1 MEKWTLGN
9 FFTPQQKIKMK
20 VAISVQNLKK
30 SFNNTEVFKDFSI
43 SIEQGK
49 ITTIFG
55 PNGSGKST
63 LLNILSGI
71 VKEDGGDFQ
80 IQDFNL
86 FEFSYIFQN
95 YRESLLPWRTNF
107 DNLALPLE
115 IQHKS
120 KIEIRKRVEEL
131 QKLFEFK
138 FDWNGYPY
146 ELSGGQQQILAFM
159 RALVTNPKILFIDEP
174 FSALDYENNLRLRE
188 HLQKYYLAHK
198 PTILLITHN
207 IEEAV
212 HLAEKIIVFSQKP
225 TETLKAIENTMPYP
239 RTMQSLK
246 SEQFH
251 QIKDEV
257 LSVFQKAAN
266 L

>member
-1 MEKWTLGN
+1 M
-9 FFTPQQKIKMK
+9 KI
-20 VAISVQNLKK
+20 AISAQNLKK
-30 SFNNTEVFKDFSI
+30 SFNNTEVFQDFSI
-43 SIEQGK
+43 GVEREK
-49 ITTIFG
+49 ITAIFG

-71 VKEDGGDFQ
+71 VAKDGGE
-80 IQDFNL
+80 FNIENFNH

-107 DNLALPLE
+107 ENIALPLE
-115 IQHKS
+115 IQNKS
-120 KIEIRKRVEEL
+120 RQEIRQRVEEL

-138 FDWNGYPY
+138 FNWESYPY

-159 RALVTNPKILFIDEP
+159 RALVTNPKVLFIDEP
-174 FSALDYENNLRLRE
+174 FSALDYENNLHLRE
-188 HLQKYYLAHK
+188 YLQKYYLAFK

-212 HLAEKIIVFSQKP
+212 HLADKIVVFSKKP
-225 TETLKAIENTMPYP
+225 TKVLEVIDNPQPYP
-239 RTMQSLK
+239 RTVQSLK
-246 SEQFH
+246 AEQFH

-257 LSVFQKAAN
+257 LSVFQKTIN

>member
-1 MEKWTLGN
+1 MN
-9 FFTPQQKIKMK
+9 I
-20 VAISVQNLKK
+20 AISVKNLKK

-49 ITTIFG
+49 ITAIFG

-71 VKEDGGDFQ
+71 IPKDEGG
-80 IQDFNL
+80 FNIDNFSH

-107 DNLALPLE
+107 ENIALPLE
-115 IQHKS
+115 IQK
-120 KIEIRKRVEEL
+120 KGKEEIKRKVEEL
-131 QKLFEFK
+131 QNLFEFK
-138 FDWNGYPY
+138 FDWDKYPY
-146 ELSGGQQQILAFM
+146 ELSGGQQQILAFI
-159 RALVTNPKILFIDEP
+159 RALVTNPRVLFIDEP

-188 HLQKYYLAHK
+188 HLQKYYLAFK

-212 HLAEKIIVFSQKP
+212 HLAEKIVVFSQKP
-225 TETLKAIENTMPYP
+225 TRVLETIENPLAYP
-239 RTMQSLK
+239 RTIQSLK
-246 SEQFH
+246 SSEFDQV
-251 QIKDEV
+251 KDKV
-257 LSVFQKAAN
+257 LSLFQKVAN

>member
-1 MEKWTLGN
+1 MN
-9 FFTPQQKIKMK
+9 A
-20 VAISVQNLKK
+20 VISVQNLKK
-30 SFNNTEVFKDFSI
+30 SFNNTEVFHDFSI
-43 SIEQGK
+43 GVEHGK
-49 ITTIFG
+49 ITAIFG

-71 VKEDGGDFQ
+71 VAKDGGKFD
-80 IQDFNL
+80 IENFNH

-107 DNLALPLE
+107 ENVALPLE
-115 IQHKS
+115 IQNKS
-120 KIEIRKRVEEL
+120 KQEIRQRVEEL

-138 FDWNGYPY
+138 FNWESYPY

-159 RALVTNPKILFIDEP
+159 RALVTKPKVLFIDEP

-188 HLQKYYLAHK
+188 HLQKYFLTFK

-212 HLAEKIIVFSQKP
+212 HLAEKIVVFSQRPP
-225 TETLKAIENTMPYP
+225 TVLEVIDNPLPYP
-239 RTMQSLK
+239 RTIQSLK
-246 SEQFH
+246 AEQFH
-251 QIKDEV
+251 QVKDKV